1 MGIFVDWL
9 ITSKGKD
16 VEQLAFNF
24 DTKFSIDADE
34 IRIKDEKAEHEGKFV
49 FIRYCWTTIEPIA
62 KEIFSKGKAEMSW
75 AEDMWN
81 ILMFN
86 AVVKLENLYKPS
98 YNQMERGD
106 IILWLMAMYN
116 FYYEFKVA
124 SGLCKLINYDYFDGV
139 YFIEDSMIAIGEFL
153 SEEIK
158 REVNDK
164 ISRGISFKHEIFD
177 LENQCFNFEPGAI
190 AYNLCV
196 KEISERRE
204 VIISAINMCCNE
216 PMDILKFMDGNH
228 WCENYF
234 NYNEKED
241 EIISCYKE
249 IKARIKRGVSVT
261 HSIGQA
267 KVEYVDEE
275 DANEYMEKEIEEL
288 KLEMKKFILSG
299 DEANRLMWLDN
310 GMKLQ

>member
-1 MGIFVDWL
+1 MFVDWS
-9 ITSKGKD
+9 ITSKGRE
-16 VEQLAFNF
+16 VEQLVFNF
-24 DTKFSIDADE
+24 DPKFSIDSDE
-34 IRIKDEKAEHEGKFV
+34 IRSKHGKADKEEK
-49 FIRYCWTTIEPIA
+49 ISYTRYCWATIEAIA
-62 KEIFSKGKAEMSW
+62 KEIFSKNKAELSW

-81 ILMFN
+81 VLMFKD
-86 AVVKLENLYKPS
+86 VVKLENLYKPS
-98 YNQMERGD
+98 YNQRERGD

-139 YFIEDSMIAIGEFL
+139 YFIADSMIAIGEFL

-190 AYNLCV
+190 AYKLCV
-196 KEISERRE
+196 KKISERRE
-204 VIISAINMCCNE
+204 VIISAINMYCNE
-216 PMDILKFMDGNH
+216 PMDILKFMEGTH

-234 NYNEKED
+234 NYKKRKD
-241 EIISCYKE
+241 EIISCYQE
-249 IKARIKRGVSVT
+249 IKTQIKRGVSVT

-288 KLEMKKFILSG
+288 KLAMKKFILVG
-299 DEANRLMWLDN
+299 DETNRLMWLDN
-310 GMKLQ
+310 GMKL